1 MKLNIKFD
9 RLKTVTGVEEW
20 AVATHFEPVQARYA
34 LPCFD
39 EPAIRAKFNFKVT
52 VPNDLTSLCC
62 MEVIDTAVD
71 GANTTYS
78 YATTPS
84 MSTYL
89 LAVCCG
95 KYDFVEG
102 STKSGIKVRIYAN
115 RGEGMG
121 FLILHARISRYYGP

>member
-1 MKLNIKFD
+1 
-9 RLKTVTGVEEW
+9 
-20 AVATHFEPVQARYA
+20 
-34 LPCFD
+34 
-39 EPAIRAKFNFKVT
+39 
-52 VPNDLTSLCC
+52 
-62 MEVIDTAVD
+62 MEVIDKSVD

-115 RGEGMG
+115 RGEGNG
-121 FLILHARISRYYGP
+121 LWLCILEYFGTISYGPLSSGP

>member
-1 MKLNIKFD
+1 M
-9 RLKTVTGVEEW
+9 
-20 AVATHFEPVQARYA
+20 ATHFEPVQARYA

-52 VPNDLTSLCC
+52 VPNELTSLCC
-62 MEVIDTAVD
+62 MEVTDKSVD

-121 FLILHARISRYYGP
+121 FEFMRTRNHGTNSHLENPKKDQTAILHLR

>member
-1 MKLNIKFD
+1 MRITRFYYI
-9 RLKTVTGVEEW
+9 KTVTGVEEW

-39 EPAIRAKFNFKVT
+39 EPAIRAKFYFKVT
-52 VPNDLTSLCC
+52 VPNELTSLCC
-62 MEVIDTAVD
+62 MEVTDKSVD

-121 FLILHARISRYYGP
+121 FQFLNSCEPRTLG

>member
-1 MKLNIKFD
+1 MIVSKPFK
-9 RLKTVTGVEEW
+9 GVEEW

-39 EPAIRAKFNFKVT
+39 EPAIRAKFSFKVT
-52 VPNDLTSLCC
+52 VPNDLTALSC
-62 MEVIDTAVD
+62 MEVIDKSVEGD
-71 GANTTYS
+71 KTTYS

-121 FLILHARISRYYGP
+121 SRF

>member
-62 MEVIDTAVD
+62 MEVIDL
-71 GANTTYS
+71 S
-78 YATTPS
+78 
-84 MSTYL
+84 
-89 LAVCCG
+89 
-95 KYDFVEG
+95 
-102 STKSGIKVRIYAN
+102 
-115 RGEGMG
+115 
-121 FLILHARISRYYGP
+121 LIHI